1 MKIVQSIESEEEEDE
16 EEEEEAPPPQIIRRR
31 KKKKRKKSLP
41 LSGLRNV
48 ELCALRRSN
57 LQHLIN
63 LQINEP
69 TFFFT

>member
-1 MKIVQSIESEEEEDE
+1 MKSVQSIESEEEEDE

-31 KKKKRKKSLP
+31 KKKKERKVC
-41 LSGLRNV
+41 LSPGWGMWS
-48 ELCALRRSN
+48 CALRRSN